1 MNWHKATEAPK
12 NGEKCLLRVIR
23 DNGKNEIR
31 MGTACVFI
39 NAHCWH
45 DEDDNFETWEIKRV
59 KCWCP
64 VDEIEAD
71 LDKEEERMACLY
83 QYLLGEY
90 AMGNDT

>member
-12 NGEKCLLRVIR
+12 DGAKCLLRVIR

-31 MGTACVFI
+31 MGTACVFV

-45 DEDDNFETWEIKRV
+45 DEDDNFETWEIERV

-64 VDEIEAD
+64 IDEIEAE

-83 QYLLGEY
+83 QYLLGDY
-90 AMGNDT
+90 TMGNDS